1 LFRKFEDHSFEWS
14 FLFSDMDLYILRHG
28 DAGPNKSSS
37 ADDNARELTEHGR
50 ADVQRL
56 FEHVVRAGLPAPSI
70 IIASPL
76 IRARQTAEIAKDVWK
91 GSGDI
96 STSQSLVAGDVLR
109 MMAEVAEQYPQH
121 HAVLLAGHEPSLSG
135 LASAILAGSERSFIE
150 MDKAGLIHLSV
161 YQPDPVRMRGFL
173 RMYLAPHHLRSAGEE
188 S

>member
-1 LFRKFEDHSFEWS
+1 
-14 FLFSDMDLYILRHG
+14 MDLYILRHG

-50 ADVQRL
+50 TDLRRL
-56 FEHVVRAGLPAPSI
+56 IEHVVRAGLPSPSI
-70 IIASPL
+70 ILASPL
-76 IRARQTAEIAKDVWK
+76 IRARQTAEIVKNAWS

-96 STSQSLVAGDVLR
+96 HASQSLVSGDVLR

-121 HAVLLAGHEPSLSG
+121 HAVLLAGHEPSLSA
-135 LASAILAGSERSFIE
+135 LASAVLAGSERSFIE
-150 MDKAGLIHLSV
+150 LDKSGLVHISV

-173 RMYLAPHHLRSAGEE
+173 RMYLAPHHLGQVVGE

>member
-1 LFRKFEDHSFEWS
+1 VVFS
-14 FLFSDMDLYILRHG
+14 FSDMDLYILRHG

-37 ADDNARELTEHGR
+37 ADDNARELTENGR
-50 ADVQRL
+50 ADLRRL
-56 FEHVVRAGLPAPSI
+56 IEQVVHAGLPPPSI
-70 IIASPL
+70 ILASPL
-76 IRARQTAEIAKDVWK
+76 IRARQTAEIVKEVWK

-109 MMAEVAEQYPQH
+109 MMSEVAEQYPQH
-121 HAVLLAGHEPSLSG
+121 HAVLLAGHEPSLSA

-150 MDKAGLIHLSV
+150 LDKAGLIHISV

-173 RMYLAPHHLRSAGEE
+173 RMYLAPHHVGSAGME